1 MSTVGL
7 PRVALVAIAL
17 ALCWPTAGCSTAPA
31 PRPSVA
37 TGTVRGEVQACF
49 GYAGPP
55 PVWVVTVTANQGDQ
69 ISASQVIHRDFARK
83 PDGSYKDNSPVTY
96 SLALPPGT
104 YEIKVAADILI
115 KPVPVSLG
123 QRTVESG
130 RTTTADLLMSC

>member
-1 MSTVGL
+1 MSASGL
-7 PRVALVAIAL
+7 SRVAVVALTL
-17 ALCWPTAGCSTAPA
+17 ALCWPTAGCSTAPT
-31 PRPSVA
+31 PGPSVA

-96 SLALPPGT
+96 ALALPPGT
-104 YEIKVAADILI
+104 YEIKVLRI
-115 KPVPVSLG
+115 
-123 QRTVESG
+123 T
-130 RTTTADLLMSC
+130 